1 MTGNT
6 GNASNASNIRK
17 QVFAELDRNPL
28 LTAKPLG
35 KILGLSNSDYQRLK
49 GYIRKLKCDWKRYHE
64 NERGLIRSCPDD
76 VHNAFFT
83 GSLDLGVSKV
93 VREGLEE
100 VWARAGVD
108 RWIFPSAP
116 QRLDGWRKTRSRNR
130 FLLFKSVLGRIRF
143 FETGLV
149 ELYVRKP
156 ASLGKAMQLF
166 CDGFT
171 KTLLVTDLVVLNG
184 FQKSLRV
191 RGFHAV
197 FNTDQRLPYMKVK
210 LFKDSN
216 GMELTLGDRTHPN
229 GVELVVN
236 YLDQVEQAKN
246 LIDELSKAFGLSRP
260 NGVKDLGGQDYS
272 R

>member
-6 GNASNASNIRK
+6 GNASNIRK
-17 QVFAELDRNPL
+17 QVFAQLEKNPL

-35 KILGLSNSDYQRLK
+35 KILGLSPVDFQRLK

-64 NERGLIRSCPDD
+64 KERGLIRSCPDD

-83 GSLDLGVSKV
+83 GNLSLAQSKQ
-93 VREGLEE
+93 VRESLEE
-100 VWARAGVD
+100 VWERAGSD
-108 RWIFPSAP
+108 RWIFPSRP
-116 QRLDGWRKTRSRNR
+116 LLQDGWHKSKSRNR
-130 FLLFKSVLGRIRF
+130 FLLFKATMGRVRF

-166 CDGFT
+166 CDAFT
-171 KTLLVTDLVVLNG
+171 KTLLITDLLILND

-191 RGFHAV
+191 RVFHAV
-197 FNTDQRLPYMKVK
+197 FNTEQRLPYMKVQ
-210 LFKDSN
+210 LFKGTN
-216 GMELTLGDRTHPN
+216 GIELTLGDRTHPN
-229 GVELVVN
+229 GAELVVN
-236 YLDQVEQAKN
+236 YMEQVEQAKN
-246 LIDELSKAFGLSRP
+246 LIDELTKMFGLSQP
-260 NGVKDLGGQDYS
+260 SGVKGIDQDYS